1 MHIKLILIGNTSES
15 YLKEGMAEYF
25 HRIKKYNSIDIVEI
39 KDVKNAKN
47 LSHDELKKKEGQEI
61 QHHLHPGDFVVLLD
75 DKGKQ
80 YTSLH
85 FADFLQAKMNISTK
99 QLVFIVGGAYGFSD
113 EIVKLAKEKVSLSA
127 MTFSHQLIRVVF
139 LEQLYRAFSI
149 LNHSPYHHE

>member
-1 MHIKLILIGNTSES
+1 MHIKLILIGNTNES
-15 YLKEGMAEYF
+15 FLREGMAEYF
-25 HRIKKYNSIDIVEI
+25 NRIKKYNPIEIIEI

-47 LSHDELKKKEGQEI
+47 LSHEELKKKEGQEI
-61 QHHLHPGDFVVLLD
+61 LQQLNPGDYVVLLD

-80 YTSLH
+80 YTSLL
-85 FADFLQAKMNISTK
+85 FADFLQAKMNVSVK
-99 QLVFIVGGAYGFSD
+99 QLVFIVGGAYGFSE
-113 EIVKLAKEKVSLSA
+113 EIYKLAKDKVSLST